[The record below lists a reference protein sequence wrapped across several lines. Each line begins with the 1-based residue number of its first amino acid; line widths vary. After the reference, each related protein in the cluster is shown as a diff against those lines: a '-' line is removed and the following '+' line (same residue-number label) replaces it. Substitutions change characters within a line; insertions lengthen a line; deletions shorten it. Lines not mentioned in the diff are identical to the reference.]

1 LVLCDTQTHVAVRAT
16 AAATTT
22 IMSNRRIEH
31 QHVFLRQATILRK
44 NLYDWDRVL
53 RSQVGEDWPSMLGK
67 LNAALSQSGN
77 LDGGIEDLLEHFVY
91 QPKKCPVNP
100 QDVPYFLSTRL
111 ADAMNSVADADDMDA
126 TTAGDDSRMDGD
138 DEDPIKSLRQY
149 EERAGELVSD
159 FENAMVRF

>member
-1 LVLCDTQTHVAVRAT
+1 
-16 AAATTT
+16 
-22 IMSNRRIEH
+22 MSSANRRIEH

-77 LDGGIEDLLEHFVY
+77 LDQGIEDLLEHFVY
-91 QPKKCPVNP
+91 EPKKCPVNP
-100 QDVPYFLSTRL
+100 QDVPFFLSTRL
-111 ADAMNSVADADDMDA
+111 ADSGTVDDTDTDAVATSAVGV
-126 TTAGDDSRMDGD
+126 AGAGGNTSRGEGD
-138 DEDPIKSLRQY
+138 DEDPVKVLRRY
-149 EERAGELVSD
+149 EDRAGELVSE